1 MLVGFMA
8 GVPFMVSKAFVRT
21 FDDYNRNSAGRWAK
35 HELLG
40 QKPVLEFIGPDT
52 EKISFSMHLRTDQG
66 IAPEMELNKLR
77 KLRDKGKTFSL
88 VIGGRPITQNLWV
101 LESIG
106 ETVMHWGRAGSI
118 IAIKVDVTLQEYVG
132 GKKL

>member
-40 QKPVLEFIGPDT
+40 QKPVLEFVGPDT
-52 EKISFSMHLRTDQG
+52 EKISFSMDLRADHG

-77 KLRDKGKTFSL
+77 KLRDNGKAFPL
-88 VIGGRPITQNLWV
+88 VIGGRLITRNLWV

-106 ETVMHWGRAGSI
+106 ETVTHWGRSGSI
-118 IAIKVDVTLQEYVG
+118 LAINVDVTLQEYVG
-132 GKKL
+132 GKKA

>member
-21 FDDYNRNSAGRWAK
+21 FDEYNRNSAGRWAK

-77 KLRDKGKTFSL
+77 KLRDKG
-88 VIGGRPITQNLWV
+88 
-101 LESIG
+101 
-106 ETVMHWGRAGSI
+106 
-118 IAIKVDVTLQEYVG
+118 
-132 GKKL
+132 

>member
-21 FDDYNRNSAGRWAK
+21 FDDYNRNSSGRWAK

-52 EKISFSMHLRTDQG
+52 EKISFSIHLRTDQG
-66 IAPEMELNKLR
+66 IAPEAELKKLR
-77 KLRDKGKTFSL
+77 NLRDKGKAFPL
-88 VIGGRPITQNLWV
+88 VIGGRLITQNLWV
-101 LESIG
+101 LESLD
-106 ETVMHWGRAGSI
+106 EAVMHWGRAGSI
-118 IAIKVDVTLQEYVG
+118 FAIKVDVTLQEYVG